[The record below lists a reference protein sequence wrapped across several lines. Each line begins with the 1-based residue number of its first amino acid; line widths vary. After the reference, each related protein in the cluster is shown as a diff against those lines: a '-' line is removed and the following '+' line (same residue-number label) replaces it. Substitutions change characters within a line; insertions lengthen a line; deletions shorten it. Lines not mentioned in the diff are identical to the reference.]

1 MENMHLFFSHKLTD
15 EQIAD
20 AQENLG
26 VSAFVPLP
34 EYLQKKF
41 SNVPPDFDAAGL
53 CEYAEPLYAYIHEY
67 VHMGD
72 YVLVQGDFGLT
83 FLLVNFLI
91 EHGAIPLYATTE
103 RVSFDVKNPDGSI
116 TTQRIFRHKIFRRY
130 A

>member
-1 MENMHLFFSHKLTD
+1 MKNLHLFFSHKLTD

-20 AQENLG
+20 AREHWG

-34 EYLQKKF
+34 DDLQKMF

-53 CEYAEPLYAYIHEY
+53 RAYSEPLYAYIREY
-67 VHMGD
+67 VHTGD
-72 YVLVQGDFGLT
+72 CVLVQGDFGLT

-91 EHGAIPLYATTE
+91 QHGAIPLYATTE
-103 RVSFDVKNPDGSI
+103 RASLDVKNPDGSI
-116 TTQRIFRHKIFRRY
+116 TTQRIFRHKIFRKY